1 MDAMNK
7 KCRAC
12 LNIDEVC
19 VEICDK
25 MKTLFEEF
33 AGIQV
38 KILQPHFLEVLID
51 LYVYVSD
58 STIGHKN
65 KILVSQMPDKIET
78 LSRI

>member
-25 MKTLFEEF
+25 MKNLFEEF

-38 KILQPHFLEVLID
+38 KILQPHFLEVLSHRSI
-51 LYVYVSD
+51 YV
-58 STIGHKN
+58 
-65 KILVSQMPDKIET
+65 
-78 LSRI
+78 